1 MDWLTACS
9 AGLNWL
15 ELVGWLLQQLLQSS
29 QQPLPMGVQYMRLSR
44 RLVHLDLWAVPPN
57 GWADQP
63 SQFRP
68 SERGVN

>member
-29 QQPLPMGVQYMRLSR
+29 QQPLPMGVRYMRLRYMRLSR

-57 GWADQP
+57 GA
-63 SQFRP
+63 
-68 SERGVN
+68 